1 MSKSL
6 PQLFKSA
13 RKKRGL
19 TQVEVAEKVG
29 ISSNTYSRIERGV
42 QKPELDNAVKIGKAL
57 NVDNQLVIKTYL
69 GQ

>member
-1 MSKSL
+1 MKKSL

-13 RKKRGL
+13 RKKRDL
-19 TQVEVAEKVG
+19 TQTEVADKVG

-42 QKPELDNAVKIGKAL
+42 QKPELDNAVKIGKVL
-57 NVDNQLVIKTYL
+57 NIDNQLVIKTYL

>member
-1 MSKSL
+1 MKKSL
-6 PQLFKSA
+6 AQLFKSA

-57 NVDNQLVIKTYL
+57 SIDNQLVIKSYL
-69 GQ
+69 S